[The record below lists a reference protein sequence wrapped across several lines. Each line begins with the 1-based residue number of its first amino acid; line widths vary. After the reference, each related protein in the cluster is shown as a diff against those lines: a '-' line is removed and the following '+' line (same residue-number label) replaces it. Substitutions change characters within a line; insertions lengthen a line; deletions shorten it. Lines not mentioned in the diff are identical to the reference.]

1 MKRSTPANQ
10 APSGAD
16 STITTLEDTPHT
28 FTTAEFGFSD
38 TDGNALLAVTITTL
52 PTAGALTLDGAAV
65 TAGDAISAADI
76 AAGKLLFT
84 PAENDNGT
92 GYASL
97 TFQVQDDGGTASGGV
112 DLDQTPN
119 TITIDVTP
127 VNDAPELGFGANS
140 LFEDTPR
147 VFSLADFPVL
157 DDADTPPNA
166 LLAVKITTLPSHGI
180 LTLDGVAVAAGDFIS
195 PEDIAAGKLVF
206 TPEANSTASTSFT
219 FQVQDDGGTA
229 NGGIDLDPTPNQI
242 SFTYIPVNDAP
253 VAVDDVA
260 ATNEDVPVNID
271 VLTND
276 SDVDSPTLYV
286 AEASAAHGTVVIE
299 TDGTITYTPDANFN
313 GTDTIDYTVA
323 DGDIFVAG
331 TKTDTAKVTVTVNP
345 VNDPPETPSL
355 SLGTI
360 ATGGS
365 RIINADEILGHVTDI
380 DSTTVTLELLEIQSG
395 AGTLQ
400 DIGMGQWL
408 YTGVA
413 GDTSDVVFAYTVSDG
428 AAQSTGEALLNL
440 NSPITASEI
449 DLGSGL
455 EDTPHTFTFANF
467 LAGVDD
473 NDGPSV
479 GVTSVSVDPAFGV
492 LQHTGPTWTFIPAAN
507 YSGPVTFTYTVSDGL
522 SSATST
528 ATFTVTPVND
538 APDLA
543 SVGRFLTEDT
553 PYAFVLA
560 DFAIFDDANSPPNGL
575 LAVKITTLPDSG
587 SLTLDGVAVA
597 AGDFIS
603 AADIAAGRLVFTPE
617 ENSTASTSF
626 TFQVQDDGGTANGG
640 VDLDPTPDQQ
650 FFQINP
656 VNDAPVG
663 VDDTAETNEG
673 TPINIDVLAND
684 TDVDS
689 ATLTVIEAT
698 AANGTVVIETDGT
711 ITYTP
716 NANFNGSDTILY
728 TVADGD
734 ILDGNTKTDTAT
746 VTVTVNSV
754 NDAPVIADQAFSVA
768 EESLAGASVGTVL
781 ATDADDTDLTYAI
794 AGGNGLGLFAIDANT
809 GALTLAQDRRRPA
822 SRQLRAHGDR

>member
-1 MKRSTPANQ
+1 M
-10 APSGAD
+10 
-16 STITTLEDTPHT
+16 
-28 FTTAEFGFSD
+28 
-38 TDGNALLAVTITTL
+38 
-52 PTAGALTLDGAAV
+52 
-65 TAGDAISAADI
+65 
-76 AAGKLLFT
+76 
-84 PAENDNGT
+84 
-92 GYASL
+92 
-97 TFQVQDDGGTASGGV
+97 QDDGGTANGGV

-127 VNDAPELGFGANS
+127 VNDAPESGFGANS

-365 RIINADEILGHVTDI
+365 RIITADEILGHVTDI
-380 DSTTVTLELLEIQSG
+380 DSTTVTLESLEIQSG

-400 DIGMGQWL
+400 DIGIGQLAL
-408 YTGVA
+408 YRRGWRHQRRGVRLH
-413 GDTSDVVFAYTVSDG
+413 
-428 AAQSTGEALLNL
+428 GERRRGSVYGQALLNL

-455 EDTPHTFTFANF
+455 EDTPQTFTFGKF
-467 LAGVDD
+467 
-473 NDGPSV
+473 P
-479 GVTSVSVDPAFGV
+479 
-492 LQHTGPTWTFIPAAN
+492 
-507 YSGPVTFTYTVSDGL
+507 
-522 SSATST
+522 
-528 ATFTVTPVND
+528 
-538 APDLA
+538 
-543 SVGRFLTEDT
+543 
-553 PYAFVLA
+553 
-560 DFAIFDDANSPPNGL
+560 
-575 LAVKITTLPDSG
+575 
-587 SLTLDGVAVA
+587 
-597 AGDFIS
+597 
-603 AADIAAGRLVFTPE
+603 
-617 ENSTASTSF
+617 
-626 TFQVQDDGGTANGG
+626 
-640 VDLDPTPDQQ
+640 
-650 FFQINP
+650 
-656 VNDAPVG
+656 
-663 VDDTAETNEG
+663 
-673 TPINIDVLAND
+673 
-684 TDVDS
+684 
-689 ATLTVIEAT
+689 
-698 AANGTVVIETDGT
+698 
-711 ITYTP
+711 
-716 NANFNGSDTILY
+716 
-728 TVADGD
+728 
-734 ILDGNTKTDTAT
+734 
-746 VTVTVNSV
+746 
-754 NDAPVIADQAFSVA
+754 
-768 EESLAGASVGTVL
+768 
-781 ATDADDTDLTYAI
+781 
-794 AGGNGLGLFAIDANT
+794 
-809 GALTLAQDRRRPA
+809 RRR
-822 SRQLRAHGDR
+822 RR